1 MEREIMNL
9 PVVALR
15 GLVILPEM
23 VKHFDVSRKRSLQA
37 IEHAMVEGQKI
48 FLTAQK
54 DIEVEEPGYE
64 DIYAI
69 GCIAEIKQVLK
80 LPNKLSRVLVVGK
93 KRARLDMLDDQ
104 NGYLRADVEVVEDID
119 TSVEE
124 TGADKNPL
132 NLEAMARGLKDIFK
146 EYMSKNPKMMKE
158 MAAQIDQTND
168 FRRLIDI
175 VAANLPMKLEVNG
188 DE

>member
-1 MEREIMNL
+1 MEREILNL

-15 GLVILPEM
+15 GLVVLPEM
-23 VKHFDVSRKRSLQA
+23 VKHFDVSRKKSLQA
-37 IEHAMVEGQKI
+37 IEHAMLEQQKI
-48 FLTAQK
+48 FLTTQK
-54 DIEVEEPGYE
+54 DIEVEDPGY
-64 DIYAI
+64 DDVYVT

-80 LPNKLSRVLVVGK
+80 LPNKLTRVLVVGV
-93 KRARLDMLDDQ
+93 KRARIDVMDDQ
-104 NGYLRADVEVVEDID
+104 GDFLRADVEIMPDVD

-158 MAAQIDQTND
+158 MGAQIDQTED
-168 FRRLIDI
+168 FRRLIESI
-175 VAANLPMKLEVNG
+175 RK
-188 DE
+188 

>member
-69 GCIAEIKQVLK
+69 
-80 LPNKLSRVLVVGK
+80 
-93 KRARLDMLDDQ
+93 
-104 NGYLRADVEVVEDID
+104 
-119 TSVEE
+119 
-124 TGADKNPL
+124 
-132 NLEAMARGLKDIFK
+132 
-146 EYMSKNPKMMKE
+146 
-158 MAAQIDQTND
+158 
-168 FRRLIDI
+168 
-175 VAANLPMKLEVNG
+175 
-188 DE
+188 